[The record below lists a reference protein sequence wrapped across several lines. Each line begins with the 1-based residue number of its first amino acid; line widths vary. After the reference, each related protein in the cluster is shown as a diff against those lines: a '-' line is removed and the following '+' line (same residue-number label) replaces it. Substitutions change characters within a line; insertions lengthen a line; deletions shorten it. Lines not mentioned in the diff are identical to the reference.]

1 MGIKSESSPEVF
13 TEIVN
18 TAADLTNLFKDN
30 GFRLYFV
37 GGIVRD
43 LLLGYKPDVQDLDC
57 TTDASP
63 KEIKRIVQPIA
74 DAVWLQGERFG
85 TVGMRVNGTNYEI
98 TTHRAESYVDDS
110 RKPVVNF
117 STNLSD
123 DLIRRDFT
131 VNAMAVDTAT
141 GELFDPYGGVKDLE
155 EMTLRTPMDP
165 EESFTDDPLR
175 ILRAARFIAAYGF
188 SPTGDLLQA
197 AQKISERLNIVSIER
212 IRDEIFRLLSVED
225 PRLGLKFLSASKTAS
240 YVFPEVFEL
249 SEERQEMLFNQVSLV
264 EAEPLMRLAVFK
276 EMIPDSRLRS
286 FRLSSKELVYVEKIR
301 NALVLLE
308 KNDQNDWSDAKFRRL
323 AFDTESALDDVVRI
337 WERIFPKNLTVIN
350 ELKRLNEA
358 GEFTTFE
365 PFFDG
370 ETIMNELGIEP
381 GPDVGTVTD
390 WLISLRIEEG
400 SLSEEQVKQKLHIW
414 WDQRSK

>member
-1 MGIKSESSPEVF
+1 MGIKSESSPEIF

-98 TTHRAESYVDDS
+98 TTHRAEAYVDDS

-131 VNAMAVDTAT
+131 VNAMAVDTET
-141 GELFDPYGGVKDLE
+141 GELFDPYEGVKDLE

-225 PRLGLKFLSASKTAS
+225 PRLGLKFLSTSKTAS

-249 SEERQEMLFNQVSLV
+249 SEEQQEMLFNQVSLV

-323 AFDTESALDDVVRI
+323 AFDTEGALDDVVRI

-390 WLISLRIEEG
+390 WLINLRIEEG
-400 SLSEEQVKQKLHIW
+400 SLSEEQVKQKLHVW
-414 WDQRSK
+414 WGQKK

>member
-1 MGIKSESSPEVF
+1 MGIKSESSPEIF

-197 AQKISERLNIVSIER
+197 AQKISERLNIVSTER

-225 PRLGLKFLSASKTAS
+225 PRLGLKFLSASKTVS

-323 AFDTESALDDVVRI
+323 AFDTEGALDDVVRI

-358 GEFTTFE
+358 GEFTTFK

-390 WLISLRIEEG
+390 WLINLRIEEG

-414 WDQRSK
+414 WDQKK

>member
-1 MGIKSESSPEVF
+1 MGIKSESSPEIF

-197 AQKISERLNIVSIER
+197 AQKISERLNIVSTER

-323 AFDTESALDDVVRI
+323 AFDTEGALDDVVRI

-390 WLISLRIEEG
+390 WLINLRIEEG

-414 WDQRSK
+414 WDQKK

>member
-1 MGIKSESSPEVF
+1 VGIKSESSPEIF

-18 TAADLTNLFKDN
+18 TSADLTNLFKDN

-323 AFDTESALDDVVRI
+323 AFDTEGALDDVVRI

>member
-1 MGIKSESSPEVF
+1 MGIKSESSPEIF

-323 AFDTESALDDVVRI
+323 AFDTEGALDDVVRI
-337 WERIFPKNLTVIN
+337 WERIFPKNLAVIN

-390 WLISLRIEEG
+390 WLINLRIEEG

-414 WDQRSK
+414 WDQKK

>member
-1 MGIKSESSPEVF
+1 MGIKSESSPEIF

-276 EMIPDSRLRS
+276 EMIPDSRLGS

-323 AFDTESALDDVVRI
+323 AFDTEGALDDVVRI
-337 WERIFPKNLTVIN
+337 WERIFPKNLAVIN

-381 GPDVGTVTD
+381 SPDVGTVTD
-390 WLISLRIEEG
+390 WLINLRIEEG

-414 WDQRSK
+414 WDQKK

>member
-13 TEIVN
+13 IEIVN

-323 AFDTESALDDVVRI
+323 AFDTEGALDDVVRI

-390 WLISLRIEEG
+390 WLINLRIEEG

-414 WDQRSK
+414 WDQKK

>member
-1 MGIKSESSPEVF
+1 MGIKSESSPEIF

-188 SPTGDLLQA
+188 SPTSDLLHA

-323 AFDTESALDDVVRI
+323 AFDTEGALDDVVRI

-390 WLISLRIEEG
+390 WLINLRIEEG

-414 WDQRSK
+414 WDQKK

>member
-1 MGIKSESSPEVF
+1 MGIKSESSPEIF

-323 AFDTESALDDVVRI
+323 AFDTEGALDDVVRI

-390 WLISLRIEEG
+390 WLINLRIEEG

-414 WDQRSK
+414 WDQKK

>member
-1 MGIKSESSPEVF
+1 MGIKSESSPEIF

-85 TVGMRVNGTNYEI
+85 TVGMRANGTNYEI

-225 PRLGLKFLSASKTAS
+225 PRLGLKFLSASKTAL

-249 SEERQEMLFNQVSLV
+249 SEEQQEMLFNQVSLV
-264 EAEPLMRLAVFK
+264 EAEPLMRLAVLK

-323 AFDTESALDDVVRI
+323 AFDTEGALDDVVRI
-337 WERIFPKNLTVIN
+337 WERIFPKNLSVIN

-390 WLISLRIEEG
+390 WLINLRIEEG

-414 WDQRSK
+414 WDQKK

>member
-1 MGIKSESSPEVF
+1 MGIKSESSPEIF

-141 GELFDPYGGVKDLE
+141 GELFDPYGGVKDLG

-225 PRLGLKFLSASKTAS
+225 PRLGLKFLSASKTAL

-249 SEERQEMLFNQVSLV
+249 SEEQQEMLFNQVSLV

-323 AFDTESALDDVVRI
+323 AFDTEGALDDVVRI

-350 ELKRLNEA
+350 EIKRLNEA

-370 ETIMNELGIEP
+370 ETIMNELDIEP

-390 WLISLRIEEG
+390 WLINLRIEEG
-400 SLSEEQVKQKLHIW
+400 SLSEEQVKQKLHVW
-414 WDQRSK
+414 WGQKK

>member
-1 MGIKSESSPEVF
+1 MGIKSESSPEIF

-249 SEERQEMLFNQVSLV
+249 SEEQQEMLFNQVFLV

-323 AFDTESALDDVVRI
+323 AFDTEGALDDVVRI

-350 ELKRLNEA
+350 EIKRLNEA

-390 WLISLRIEEG
+390 WLINLRIEQG

-414 WDQRSK
+414 WDQKK

>member
-1 MGIKSESSPEVF
+1 MGIKSESSPEIF

-43 LLLGYKPDVQDLDC
+43 LLLGYKPDVLDLDC

-188 SPTGDLLQA
+188 SPTGELLQA

-225 PRLGLKFLSASKTAS
+225 PRLGLKFLSASKTAL

-249 SEERQEMLFNQVSLV
+249 GEERQEMLFNQVSLV

-323 AFDTESALDDVVRI
+323 AFDTEGALDDVVRI

-390 WLISLRIEEG
+390 WLINLRIEEG

-414 WDQRSK
+414 WDQKK

>member
-13 TEIVN
+13 VKIVN
-18 TAADLTNLFKDN
+18 TAADLTNLFNSN

-43 LLLGYKPDVQDLDC
+43 LLLGFEPDVQDLDC

-63 KEIKRIVQPIA
+63 EEIKSIVQPIA

-110 RKPVVNF
+110 RKPVVHF

-131 VNAMAVDTAT
+131 VNAMAVDTTT

-240 YVFPEVFEL
+240 YVFPEVSEL
-249 SEERQEMLFNQVSLV
+249 SEEQQEMLFNQVFLV

-286 FRLSSKELVYVEKIR
+286 FRLSSKELVYVQKIR

-308 KNDQNDWSDAKFRRL
+308 KNDQIGWSDAKFRRL
-323 AFDTESALDDVVRI
+323 AFDTEGALDDVVRI
-337 WERIFPKNLTVIN
+337 LERIFPKNLNVIN
-350 ELKRLNEA
+350 EIKRLDKA
-358 GEFTTFE
+358 GEFNTFE

-381 GPDVGTVTD
+381 GPDVGIVTD
-390 WLISLRIEEG
+390 WLINLRIEEG
-400 SLSEEQVKQKLHIW
+400 SLSEEQVRQKLHIW
-414 WDQRSK
+414 WDERSK

>member
-1 MGIKSESSPEVF
+1 MGIKSESSPEIF

-141 GELFDPYGGVKDLE
+141 GELFDPYGGATDLE

-225 PRLGLKFLSASKTAS
+225 PRLGLKFLSASKTAL

-249 SEERQEMLFNQVSLV
+249 SEEQQEMLFKQVSLV

-390 WLISLRIEEG
+390 WLINLRIEEG

-414 WDQRSK
+414 WDQKK

>member
-1 MGIKSESSPEVF
+1 MGIKSESSPEIF
-13 TEIVN
+13 IEIVN

-175 ILRAARFIAAYGF
+175 ILRAARFIAAYG
-188 SPTGDLLQA
+188 GDC
-197 AQKISERLNIVSIER
+197 
-212 IRDEIFRLLSVED
+212 
-225 PRLGLKFLSASKTAS
+225 
-240 YVFPEVFEL
+240 Y
-249 SEERQEMLFNQVSLV
+249 
-264 EAEPLMRLAVFK
+264 
-276 EMIPDSRLRS
+276 
-286 FRLSSKELVYVEKIR
+286 
-301 NALVLLE
+301 
-308 KNDQNDWSDAKFRRL
+308 W
-323 AFDTESALDDVVRI
+323 
-337 WERIFPKNLTVIN
+337 
-350 ELKRLNEA
+350 
-358 GEFTTFE
+358 
-365 PFFDG
+365 
-370 ETIMNELGIEP
+370 
-381 GPDVGTVTD
+381 
-390 WLISLRIEEG
+390 
-400 SLSEEQVKQKLHIW
+400 
-414 WDQRSK
+414 

>member
-1 MGIKSESSPEVF
+1 MGIKSESSPEIF

-18 TAADLTNLFKDN
+18 TAADLTNLFKNN

-63 KEIKRIVQPIA
+63 REIKRIVQPIA

-240 YVFPEVFEL
+240 YVFPEVLEL
-249 SEERQEMLFNQVSLV
+249 SEERQEKLFNQVSLV

-390 WLISLRIEEG
+390 WLINLRIEEG

-414 WDQRSK
+414 WDQKK

>member
-1 MGIKSESSPEVF
+1 MGIKSESSPEIF

-131 VNAMAVDTAT
+131 VNAMAVDTAA

-249 SEERQEMLFNQVSLV
+249 SEERQEKLFNQVSLV

-323 AFDTESALDDVVRI
+323 AFDTEDALDDVVRI
-337 WERIFPKNLTVIN
+337 WERIFPKNLSVIN

-390 WLISLRIEEG
+390 WLINLRIEEG

-414 WDQRSK
+414 WDQKK

>member
-1 MGIKSESSPEVF
+1 MGIKSESSPEIF

-249 SEERQEMLFNQVSLV
+249 SEKRQEMLFNQVSLV

-323 AFDTESALDDVVRI
+323 AFDTEGALDDVVRI

-390 WLISLRIEEG
+390 WLINLRIEEG

-414 WDQRSK
+414 WDQKK

>member
-1 MGIKSESSPEVF
+1 MGIKSESSPEIF

-323 AFDTESALDDVVRI
+323 AFDTEGALDDVVRI

-358 GEFTTFE
+358 GEFTTFK

-390 WLISLRIEEG
+390 WLINLRIEEG

-414 WDQRSK
+414 WDQKK

>member
-1 MGIKSESSPEVF
+1 MGIKSESSPEMF
-13 TEIVN
+13 IEIVN

-141 GELFDPYGGVKDLE
+141 GELFDPYGGVKDLG

-225 PRLGLKFLSASKTAS
+225 PRLGLKFLSTSKTAS

-249 SEERQEMLFNQVSLV
+249 SEEQQEMLFNQVSLV

-323 AFDTESALDDVVRI
+323 AFDTEGALDDVVRI

-390 WLISLRIEEG
+390 WLINLRIEEG
-400 SLSEEQVKQKLHIW
+400 SLSEEQVKQKLHVW
-414 WDQRSK
+414 WGQKK

>member
-1 MGIKSESSPEVF
+1 MGIKSESSPEIF

-323 AFDTESALDDVVRI
+323 AFDTEGALDDVVRI

-390 WLISLRIEEG
+390 WLINLRIEQG

>member
-1 MGIKSESSPEVF
+1 VGIKSESSPEMF
-13 TEIVN
+13 IEIVN

-98 TTHRAESYVDDS
+98 TTHRAEAYVDDS

-131 VNAMAVDTAT
+131 VNAMAVDTET
-141 GELFDPYGGVKDLE
+141 GELFDPYEGVKDLE

-225 PRLGLKFLSASKTAS
+225 PRLGLKFLSTSKTAS

-249 SEERQEMLFNQVSLV
+249 SEEQQEMLFNQVSLV

-323 AFDTESALDDVVRI
+323 AFDTEGALDDVVRI

-390 WLISLRIEEG
+390 WLINLRIEEG
-400 SLSEEQVKQKLHIW
+400 SLSEEQVKQKLHVW
-414 WDQRSK
+414 WGQKK

>member
-1 MGIKSESSPEVF
+1 MGIKSESSPEIF

-197 AQKISERLNIVSIER
+197 AQKISERLNIVSTER

-264 EAEPLMRLAVFK
+264 EAEPLMRVAVFK

-323 AFDTESALDDVVRI
+323 AFDTEGALDDVVRI

-390 WLISLRIEEG
+390 WLINLRIEEG

-414 WDQRSK
+414 WDQKK

>member
-1 MGIKSESSPEVF
+1 VGIKSESSPEIF

-286 FRLSSKELVYVEKIR
+286 FRLSSKELLYVEKIR

-323 AFDTESALDDVVRI
+323 AFDTEGALDDVVRI

-390 WLISLRIEEG
+390 WLINLRIEEG

-414 WDQRSK
+414 WDQKK

>member
-225 PRLGLKFLSASKTAS
+225 PRLGLKFLSASKTAL

-249 SEERQEMLFNQVSLV
+249 GEERQEMLFNQVSLV

-323 AFDTESALDDVVRI
+323 AFDTEGALDDVVRI

-390 WLISLRIEEG
+390 WLINLRIEEG

>member
-1 MGIKSESSPEVF
+1 VGIKSESSPEIF

-197 AQKISERLNIVSIER
+197 AQKISERLNIVSTER

-225 PRLGLKFLSASKTAS
+225 PRLGLKFLSASKTVS

-323 AFDTESALDDVVRI
+323 AFDTEGALDDVVRI

-358 GEFTTFE
+358 GEFTTFK

-370 ETIMNELGIEP
+370 ETIMNELDIEP

-390 WLISLRIEEG
+390 WLINLRIEEG

-414 WDQRSK
+414 WDQKK

>member
-18 TAADLTNLFKDN
+18 TSADLTNLFKDN

-323 AFDTESALDDVVRI
+323 AFDTEGALDDVVRI

>member
-1 MGIKSESSPEVF
+1 MGIKSESSPEIF

-197 AQKISERLNIVSIER
+197 AQKISERLNIVSTER

-225 PRLGLKFLSASKTAS
+225 PRLGLKFLSASKTVS

-323 AFDTESALDDVVRI
+323 AFDTEGALDDVVRI

-358 GEFTTFE
+358 GEFTTFK

-370 ETIMNELGIEP
+370 ETIMNELDIEP

-390 WLISLRIEEG
+390 WLINLRIEEG

-414 WDQRSK
+414 WDQKK

>member
-1 MGIKSESSPEVF
+1 MGIKSESSPEIF

-249 SEERQEMLFNQVSLV
+249 SEEQQEMLFNQVSLV

-286 FRLSSKELVYVEKIR
+286 FRHSSKELVYVEKIR

-323 AFDTESALDDVVRI
+323 AFDTEGASDDVVRI

-390 WLISLRIEEG
+390 WLINLRIEEG

-414 WDQRSK
+414 WDQKK

>member
-13 TEIVN
+13 IEIVN

-249 SEERQEMLFNQVSLV
+249 SEEQQEMLFNQVSLV

-323 AFDTESALDDVVRI
+323 AFDTEGALDDVVRI
-337 WERIFPKNLTVIN
+337 WERIFPKNLTTIN

-390 WLISLRIEEG
+390 WLINLRIEEG

-414 WDQRSK
+414 WDQKK

>member
-1 MGIKSESSPEVF
+1 MGIKSESSPEIF

-225 PRLGLKFLSASKTAS
+225 PRLGLKFLSASKTAL

-249 SEERQEMLFNQVSLV
+249 GEERQEMLFNQVSLV

-323 AFDTESALDDVVRI
+323 AFDTEGALDDVVRI

-390 WLISLRIEEG
+390 WLINLRIEEG

-414 WDQRSK
+414 WDQKK

>member
-1 MGIKSESSPEVF
+1 MGIKSESSPEIF

-197 AQKISERLNIVSIER
+197 AQKISERLNIVSTER

-286 FRLSSKELVYVEKIR
+286 FRLSSKELLYVEKIR

-323 AFDTESALDDVVRI
+323 AFDTEGALDDVVRI

-390 WLISLRIEEG
+390 WLINLRIEEG

-414 WDQRSK
+414 WDQKK

>member
-1 MGIKSESSPEVF
+1 VGIKSESSPEVF

-323 AFDTESALDDVVRI
+323 AFDTEGALDDVVRI

>member
-1 MGIKSESSPEVF
+1 MGIKSESSPEIF

-225 PRLGLKFLSASKTAS
+225 PRLGLKFLSASKTVS

-249 SEERQEMLFNQVSLV
+249 TEERQEMLFNQVSLV

-323 AFDTESALDDVVRI
+323 AFDTEGALDDVVRI

-390 WLISLRIEEG
+390 WLINLRIEEG

-414 WDQRSK
+414 WDQKK

>member
-1 MGIKSESSPEVF
+1 MGIKSESSPEIF

-286 FRLSSKELVYVEKIR
+286 FRLSSKELLYVEKIR

-323 AFDTESALDDVVRI
+323 AFDTEGALDDVVRI

-390 WLISLRIEEG
+390 WLINLRIEEG

-414 WDQRSK
+414 WDQKK

>member
-1 MGIKSESSPEVF
+1 VGIKSESSPEIF

-323 AFDTESALDDVVRI
+323 AFDTEGALDDVVRI

-390 WLISLRIEEG
+390 WLINLRIEEG

-414 WDQRSK
+414 WDQKK

>member
-1 MGIKSESSPEVF
+1 MGIKSESSPEIF

-240 YVFPEVFEL
+240 YVLPEVFEL

-390 WLISLRIEEG
+390 WLINLRIEEG

-414 WDQRSK
+414 WDQKK